1 MRYFYEFILPI
12 FFLFYT
18 AFGDDNSPS
27 LLSQFCMDL
36 KSRGKNCTLGNAL
49 CDPDLTSYALAENY
63 TDKCST
69 DSPFQLD
76 IDQLRLNAARCRNE
90 KSENSKYF
98 WMTLFV
104 KDDSR
109 NVVEWIVWHLLL
121 GINFITIYDNDSTDN
136 IVKALEP
143 LVKANLVGYIPWTG
157 IGISAQQA
165 AYRDAIEK
173 AQVDKVSWL
182 GIVDVDE
189 FILPIRDKCL
199 PEMVSRFDDDKDTA
213 AVVINWRMMPGNYEL
228 SHRTAVY
235 QSIFERTEFS
245 LGYPNHHIKTI
256 LKPQL
261 TQNLLTAHAASYIS
275 GYTAVSVD
283 SRRPTNNSFNY
294 PPEVADAV
302 LLHYHVKSLE
312 EWVAKKDRW
321 RSGMNSKRCPAC
333 HQPLEGVIHDWLAMK
348 KSEGAHYAREFQR
361 HTNDQT
367 DKKTIEFM
375 KTQAGVMREIITY
388 N

>member
-1 MRYFYEFILPI
+1 MRCNYLLILSMSI
-12 FFLFYT
+12 LFNFT
-18 AFGDDNSPS
+18 LGDESN
-27 LLSQFCMDL
+27 LLSQFCMHL
-36 KSRGKNCTLGNAL
+36 ISQGENCAVGNAL
-49 CDPDLTSYALAENY
+49 CDPDLTSIATSGNY
-63 TDKCST
+63 TDICST
-69 DSPFQLD
+69 DSLFQLD
-76 IDQLRLNAARCRNE
+76 LDRLRVNSARCRNE
-90 KSENSKYF
+90 KSGNPNYF
-98 WMTLFV
+98 WLTLFV
-104 KDDSR
+104 KNDSR
-109 NVVEWIVWHLLL
+109 NIVEWIVWHLLL
-121 GINFITIYDNDSTDN
+121 GINFITVYDNESKDN

-165 AYRDAIEK
+165 AYRDAIK
-173 AQVDKVSWL
+173 RAQIDNITWL

-199 PEMVSRFDDDKDTA
+199 PKMVSRFDNDKDTA
-213 AVVINWRMMPGNYEL
+213 AVVLNWRMMPGNYEL

-235 QSIFERTEFS
+235 QSIFERTEYS

-283 SRRPTNNSFNY
+283 SGRPTNDSFNY
-294 PPEVADAV
+294 PPEVTDAV
-302 LLHYHVKSLE
+302 ILHYHVKSLE

-348 KSEGAHYAREFQR
+348 KSEGVHYKKEFTR
-361 HTNDQT
+361 HTNHET
-367 DKKTIEFM
+367 DKKTVEFM
-375 KTQAGVMREIITY
+375 KTQAAVMKEIITY
-388 N
+388 S